1 MNQLPTPALDA
12 LLNIARERNSWLPDG
27 LLAQVETEVARLRV
41 GHSNNQA
48 RELALREAA
57 ANMRQASDML
67 DRIAATYTAANQS
80 VPGTNTKHS
89 HKDPL
94 YSVGEVVRYDK
105 GATAFMIVR
114 EIHTHPSGRWVYWGE
129 HVLNLAT
136 PWGIRTFEDKLAAI
150 LPHEFQALRLV
161 GGLRSEVAHM
171 TPKVL

>member
-12 LLNIARERNSWLPDG
+12 LLRIARERSSWLPDG

-80 VPGTNTKHS
+80 VPGTNTTRS

-105 GATAFMIVR
+105 GSTAFMIVR
-114 EIHTHPSGRWVYWGE
+114 EVHAHPSGQWVYWGE
-129 HVLNLAT
+129 HVLCFAVPL
-136 PWGIRTFEDKLAAI
+136 GIRAFEDKLEPI
-150 LPHEFQALRLV
+150 KPQEFQALRLM
-161 GGLRSEVAHM
+161 GGLRSDVAHM